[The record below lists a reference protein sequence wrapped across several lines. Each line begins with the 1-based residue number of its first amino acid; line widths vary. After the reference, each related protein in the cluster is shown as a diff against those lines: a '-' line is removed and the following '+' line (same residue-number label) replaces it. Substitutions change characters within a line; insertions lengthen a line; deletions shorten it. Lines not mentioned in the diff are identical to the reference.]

1 VKIETVI
8 LGKDEYEFFR
18 VLGRVLELSEERGHL
33 VSVLLDKDIPSWF
46 LKVLHGY
53 ENVWGDKLQVLRH
66 RLNRNFAGHRNYGIS
81 KVRDGVEYA
90 VFLDAD
96 EWIGREFYPALEEHC
111 KRGMFAGWLPRIGI
125 HWIGDYL
132 KGGEIKPEAYNVGEL
147 FAKLSLDSNFKLE
160 EDWRDP
166 MRVVFPDWQS
176 RLVKIG
182 SETFWRSTAHEHL
195 YSNIEGEGENYKHEW
210 VIDERLLIWHTKWG
224 NVERRY
230 FR

>member
-1 VKIETVI
+1 M
-8 LGKDEYEFFR
+8 
-18 VLGRVLELSEERGHL
+18 
-33 VSVLLDKDIPSWF
+33 
-46 LKVLHGY
+46 
-53 ENVWGDKLQVLRH
+53 QC
-66 RLNRNFAGHRNYGIS
+66 
-81 KVRDGVEYA
+81 
-90 VFLDAD
+90 FLDAD

-210 VIDERLLIWHTKWG
+210 VIDERLLIWYTKWG
-224 NVERRY
+224 SEERRY